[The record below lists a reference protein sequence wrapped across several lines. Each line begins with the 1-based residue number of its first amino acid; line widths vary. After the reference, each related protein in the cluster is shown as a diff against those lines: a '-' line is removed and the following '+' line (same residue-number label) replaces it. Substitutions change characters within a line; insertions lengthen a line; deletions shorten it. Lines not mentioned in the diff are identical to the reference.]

1 MSKDYVVYLV
11 GDERTVNY
19 NTQRL
24 IATLDNLPILKEKYK
39 NEFNYFLGMRK
50 NWFGLLLLGLIEE
63 CDNLA
68 LQGFKQLLTDK
79 KFNRVYVHNLEQYR
93 YNVNDVYSQKRMALH
108 FTCYERDMDYVSR
121 VIDKIMRQFGFYSV
135 VEKK

>member
-39 NEFNYFLGMRK
+39 NEFSKVSKNSHFCEKLAQNGMLH
-50 NWFGLLLLGLIEE
+50 LLRL
-63 CDNLA
+63 
-68 LQGFKQLLTDK
+68 
-79 KFNRVYVHNLEQYR
+79 
-93 YNVNDVYSQKRMALH
+93 
-108 FTCYERDMDYVSR
+108 
-121 VIDKIMRQFGFYSV
+121 
-135 VEKK
+135 

>member
-79 KFNRVYVHNLEQYR
+79 KFNRVYVHNLEQYKVLWKLEDR
-93 YNVNDVYSQKRMALH
+93 IPFYILA
-108 FTCYERDMDYVSR
+108 ER
-121 VIDKIMRQFGFYSV
+121 
-135 VEKK
+135 